1 MVNSA
6 RQSEDFFFNMFL
18 SITEMELRKIRFDE
32 TLAPGQIDFSD
43 ECLEQATPLHA
54 TGTAEILEHTDG
66 DVRVQ
71 GRYSVEMAFQCDRC
85 LAAAR
90 LPVEAGF
97 DLFYRPISMIA
108 RAEEVEIETSETEIG
123 FYEDGGL
130 ELDDIL
136 REQVVL
142 ALPMQRVCSTGCKGI
157 CPTCGKNRNESA
169 CSCPLA
175 SGADHWR
182 ALRDLGSG
190 SRT

>member
-1 MVNSA
+1 
-6 RQSEDFFFNMFL
+6 MFL
-18 SITEMELRKIRFDE
+18 TVTEMELRKIRFDE
-32 TLAPGQIDFSD
+32 TLAPGQIDFSE

-54 TGTAEILEHTDG
+54 AGSAEVLENSDG
-66 DVRVQ
+66 EVRIE

-85 LAAAR
+85 LASAR
-90 LPVEAGF
+90 LPVEGGF
-97 DLFYRPISMIA
+97 DLFYRPMSMIA

-142 ALPMQRVCSTGCKGI
+142 ALPMQRVCTTACKGI
-157 CPTCGKNRNESA
+157 CPVCGKNRNETA
-169 CSCPLA
+169 CNCPVE

-190 SRT
+190 PRA

>member
-1 MVNSA
+1 
-6 RQSEDFFFNMFL
+6 MFL

-32 TLAPGQIDFSD
+32 TLAPGKIDFSE

-54 TGTAEILEHTDG
+54 AGSAEVLEESDG
-66 DVRVQ
+66 EVRVK
-71 GRYSVEMAFQCDRC
+71 GSCSVEMAFQCDRC
-85 LAAAR
+85 LASAR
-90 LPVEAGF
+90 LPVEAAF
-97 DLFYRPISMIA
+97 DLFYRPMSTIG

-142 ALPMQRVCSTGCKGI
+142 ALPMQRVCSPNCKGI
-157 CPTCGKNRNESA
+157 CPVCGKNRNESA
-169 CSCPLA
+169 CACPKD

-182 ALRDLGSG
+182 ALRDLGPG
-190 SRT
+190 PHA